1 MGERPGSV
9 DWNNQSESGDEALI
23 ISSTEV
29 TIVPDDDDE
38 NVGEIRSDIE
48 QTRDHMSETINAIQD
63 RLNPDNLKEQVKEHV
78 AEQVREVKDQVVDQV
93 REVRDNVREATIGKA
108 EDMVRNAGETVNEAR
123 YTVWETIKEN
133 PVPAALAGLGLGWL
147 FMNRSSGSKRP
158 YQPRYDR
165 RVEYGNRGYSGQDLR
180 YADRSYYGG
189 SNSYSGRDSYGG
201 RDTAYDS
208 RYGSSGMLDRAG
220 NRVGD
225 VAGQVRDTASNV
237 TGQAVDT
244 VSNVASQAV
253 DTVSNVA
260 SQAQDTAGHFVDT
273 AQETVSGIYDQATNQ
288 AQRLEDRFGRVM
300 RDNPLAVGAV
310 TLALGAAV
318 GLALPTTEKENE
330 LMGDA
335 RDSLV
340 QKATSAASETFEK
353 VQQVAGQVT
362 DQASQA
368 VKQGAQ
374 EQGLTA

>member
-9 DWNNQSESGDEALI
+9 DWNDQSERGDEAVI

-63 RLNPDNLKEQVKEHV
+63 RLSPDTLKEQVKEQV
-78 AEQVREVKDQVVDQV
+78 AEQVREVK
-93 REVRDNVREATIGKA
+93 DNVREATIGKA

-133 PVPAALAGLGLGWL
+133 PIPAALAGIGLGWL

-165 RVEYGNRGYSGQDLR
+165 RVDYVNRGYSGQDLR

-189 SNSYSGRDSYGG
+189 RDNYGYGG
-201 RDTAYDS
+201 RDMPYDS
-208 RYGSSGMLDRAG
+208 RYSSSDMMDRAG
-220 NRVGD
+220 DRVGN

-237 TGQAVDT
+237 TGQARDT
-244 VSNVASQAV
+244 VSNVASQAR

-260 SQAQDTAGHFVDT
+260 SQAQDTAGQFVDT

-288 AQRLEDRFGRVM
+288 AQRLEDRFERVM
-300 RDNPLAVGAV
+300 WDNPLAVGAV

-318 GLALPTTEKENE
+318 GLALPTTDKENE

-340 QKATSAASETFEK
+340 QKATSAASDTFEK

-362 DQASQA
+362 DQATQA